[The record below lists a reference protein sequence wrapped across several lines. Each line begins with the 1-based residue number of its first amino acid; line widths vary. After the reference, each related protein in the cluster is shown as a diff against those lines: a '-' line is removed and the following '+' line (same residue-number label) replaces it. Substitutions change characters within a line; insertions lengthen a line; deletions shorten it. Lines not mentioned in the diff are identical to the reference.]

1 MGAVEI
7 ALVIFLGL
15 NAAIAAA
22 GFFLAGKRP
31 RV

>member
-7 ALVIFLGL
+7 ALIVFLGL
-15 NAAIAAA
+15 NAAIATA

-31 RV
+31 GA